1 MPTYYVDMAVGND
14 GNLGTS
20 EGAGNAWKTLGKTQ
34 TAPIAAGDKVYVKGS
49 ADYTETLT
57 IAVVGTAAAP
67 VVFEGY
73 TGSPGD
79 GGMATVNG
87 AAARATGLTPAA
99 GSNFH
104 VFKNFRF
111 TDHTGVGA
119 GNLSGD
125 YFTYKKCR
133 FDNNGGD
140 GLNADQSC
148 LFEGCYAHNNGGD
161 GFDVGHTTA
170 FICCISN
177 ANTANGFGSEGGTFY
192 KCMAFSNGGV
202 GFYTQL
208 NTYHIFIDCVADGD
222 AKDTNE
228 GYDLSVAY
236 TSAQLVVVNCV
247 AYDCTA
253 GFVSNASLN
262 TERSISR
269 NNLVNA
275 NTTPYTNFQT
285 FTGEVTAAPAFVSE
299 ATQDYTPDVGSPLI
313 GAGFGLETNAWITQ
327 TGDASDIGAMDEVGG
342 GGPTDY
348 PVETDVRDLVDYN
361 FGTQTGEL
369 IVPVVTDVRL
379 GVDVDTP
386 ATHGTLIV
394 PGPTDVRDGIG
405 TDATVGSCHVPAVG
419 DVRFGVDVD
428 AATGL
433 CYVPV
438 ATDVR
443 FGVDVDAT
451 TGLCKVPA
459 ATDVRDTVPVD
470 AGTGSLIVPAVTDVR
485 LGVDVDTPATHG
497 TLIVPAVGDVRL
509 GVDVDTA
516 ATHGTL
522 IVPAVVDVR
531 LGTDV
536 DTPAIH
542 GTLILPVPA
551 NVRAGV
557 FYDDGIVVG
566 TLVAGGGASG
576 VGLKSGGNL

>member
-1 MPTYYVDMAVGND
+1 MAVGD
-14 GNLGTS
+14 DANLGTS
-20 EGAGNAWKTLGKTQ
+20 PGVGNAWKTLGKTQ

-49 ADYTETLT
+49 ADYTETLA
-57 IAVVGTAAAP
+57 ISVAGTVTAP
-67 VVFEGY
+67 IIFEGY
-73 TGSPGD
+73 TAAPGD

-87 AAARATGLTPAA
+87 AAARTTGLTPAA
-99 GSNFH
+99 GSNFY

-119 GNLSGD
+119 GNLTAD
-125 YFTYKKCR
+125 HFTYKKCE
-133 FDNNGGD
+133 FDTNGTD
-140 GLNADQSC
+140 GVEADQNC
-148 LFEGCYAHNNGGD
+148 LFEGCYAHGNTGIGFRVGG
-161 GFDVGHTTA
+161 FTA

-177 ANTANGFGSEGGTFY
+177 SNSDGFSAEGGTFY
-192 KCMAFSNGGV
+192 KCIAFSNSGN
-202 GFYTQL
+202 GFTSIL
-208 NTYHIFIDCVADGD
+208 AMYHVFIDCVCDGD
-222 AKDTNE
+222 AKDSTE
-228 GYDLSVAY
+228 GYDIAAAY
-236 TSAQLVVVNCV
+236 QASQVVVVNCV
-247 AYDCTA
+247 AYDCVT
-253 GFVSNASLN
+253 GVVCQVGLE
-262 TERSISR
+262 TERSVSR

-275 NTTPYTNFQT
+275 NTTPYSNFAT
-285 FTGEVTAAPAFVSE
+285 HIGEVTTAPAFVSE

-313 GAGFGLETNAWITQ
+313 GAGFGPETNAWITQ

-369 IVPVVTDVRL
+369 IVPAVTDVRL

-394 PGPTDVRDGIG
+394 PSPTDVRDGVG

-470 AGTGSLIVPAVTDVR
+470 AGTGSLIVPAVGDVR

-497 TLIVPAVGDVRL
+497 TLI
-509 GVDVDTA
+509 
-516 ATHGTL
+516 
-522 IVPAVVDVR
+522 
-531 LGTDV
+531 
-536 DTPAIH
+536 
-542 GTLILPVPA
+542 LPVPG

-566 TLVAGGGASG
+566 TLVAGGGA
-576 VGLKSGGNL
+576 VGILKSGGQL

>member
-1 MPTYYVDMAVGND
+1 MPTYYVDMAVGD
-14 GNLGTS
+14 DANLGTS
-20 EGAGNAWKTLGKTQ
+20 PGVGNAWKTLAKTQ
-34 TAPIAAGDKVYVKGS
+34 SNPIVAGDTVYVKGS

-57 IAVVGTAAAP
+57 IAIVGTAAAP
-67 VVFEGY
+67 VVFKGY
-73 TGSPGD
+73 TATPG
-79 GGMATVNG
+79 GGGLATVNG
-87 AAARATGLTPAA
+87 AASRSTGMTPAA
-99 GSNFH
+99 GSNFV

-119 GNLSGD
+119 GNMTGD
-125 YFTYKKCR
+125 HFTYKGCE

-140 GLNADQSC
+140 GLNADQNC

-161 GFDVGHTTA
+161 GFSVGHTTA

-177 ANTANGFGSEGGTFY
+177 ANTSNGFSTEGGTFY

-208 NTYHIFIDCVADGD
+208 NAYHIFIDCVADGD

-236 TSAQLVVVNCV
+236 ASSQLVVINCV
-247 AYDCTA
+247 AYDCGV

-285 FTGEVTAAPAFVSE
+285 FTGEVTAAPGFVSE

-313 GAGFGLETNAWITQ
+313 AAGFGVETNAWITQ
-327 TGDASDIGAMDEVGG
+327 TGDASDIGAMSEVGG
-342 GGPTDY
+342 GGAADY
-348 PVETDVRDLVDYN
+348 PVVTDVRDGVDFD
-361 FGTQTGEL
+361 FGGQTGELIVPITTDVRLGVHYDDGIIEGAL

-394 PGPTDVRDGIG
+394 PSPTDVRDGAG
-405 TDATVGSCHVPAVG
+405 TDATVGSCHVPA
-419 DVRFGVDVD
+419 
-428 AATGL
+428 
-433 CYVPV
+433 

-459 ATDVRDTVPVD
+459 ATDVRDAIPVD
-470 AGTGSLIVPAVTDVR
+470 AGTGS
-485 LGVDVDTPATHG
+485 
-497 TLIVPAVGDVRL
+497 LIVPAVGDVRL
-509 GVDVDTA
+509 GVDVDTP
-516 ATHGTL
+516 TT
-522 IVPAVVDVR
+522 
-531 LGTDV
+531 
-536 DTPAIH
+536 H
-542 GTLILPVPA
+542 GTLILPVPG

-566 TLVAGGGASG
+566 TLVAGGGAVG
-576 VGLKSGGNL
+576 VLKSGGQL